1 VSSAVNKRNPR
12 AVARSCRTGAHR
24 RGGWGSSL
32 TRACITERGL
42 DQKVLVYRHKI
53 TEAMSELGASYK
65 IDLRIVNNPVE
76 AGYEASV
83 GDVFTEVVR
92 NGEMRDESFVITNAR
107 TAQPAVC
114 PPPMY
119 KIMYKSLKA
128 E

>member
-1 VSSAVNKRNPR
+1 
-12 AVARSCRTGAHR
+12 
-24 RGGWGSSL
+24 
-32 TRACITERGL
+32 
-42 DQKVLVYRHKI
+42 
-53 TEAMSELGASYK
+53 MSELGASYK